1 MGIKFKFDP
10 IFYYF
15 WKRMNQKKLEKLQKL
30 YALASNNPNQN
41 EAIVAAHKFI
51 NAIKK
56 DGLHMTLSEQ
66 PQPTQQQID
75 QALQAN
81 YQKGFT
87 EGSQHS
93 YNHGYQ
99 DGYYKGLNENQQPE
113 VEQETGNPIPSSTLT
128 NSFIYYANG
137 TTSATIKVNS

>member
-1 MGIKFKFDP
+1 
-10 IFYYF
+10 
-15 WKRMNQKKLEKLQKL
+15 MNQKKLEKLQKL

-41 EAIVAAHKFI
+41 EAIVAAHKFV

-66 PQPTQQQID
+66 PQPTQQQIE

-81 YQKGFT
+81 YQKGFA
-87 EGSQHS
+87 EGREHS
-93 YNHGYQ
+93 YNQGYQ
-99 DGYYKGLNENQQPE
+99 DGYYEGLRENQQEE
-113 VEQETGNPIPSSTLT
+113 VQPETGRYMPTTT

-137 TTSATIKVNS
+137 TTSSTIKIGR

>member
-1 MGIKFKFDP
+1 
-10 IFYYF
+10 
-15 WKRMNQKKLEKLQKL
+15 MNQKKLEKLQKL
-30 YALASNNPNQN
+30 YALAANNPNKN

-56 DGLHMTLSEQ
+56 DGLHVTLSER

-87 EGSQHS
+87 EGSQHA
-93 YNHGYQ
+93 YDQGYQ
-99 DGYYKGLNENQQPE
+99 AGYEKGIESIGLANQNQPTRE
-113 VEQETGNPIPSSTLT
+113 YIPHTTASLYINNSSSSST
-128 NSFIYYANG
+128 IRVG
-137 TTSATIKVNS
+137 

>member
-1 MGIKFKFDP
+1 
-10 IFYYF
+10 
-15 WKRMNQKKLEKLQKL
+15 MNQKKLEKLQKL

-81 YQKGFT
+81 YQKGFE
-87 EGSQHS
+87 EGREHS
-93 YNHGYQ
+93 YNQGYQ
-99 DGYYKGLNENQQPE
+99 DGYYKGLREDQQEE
-113 VEQETGNPIPSSTLT
+113 VQPKTGRQMPTAT

-137 TTSATIKVNS
+137 TTSSTIKIGR

>member
-1 MGIKFKFDP
+1 
-10 IFYYF
+10 
-15 WKRMNQKKLEKLQKL
+15 MNQKKLEKLQKL

-41 EAIVAAHKFI
+41 EAIVAAHKFV

-81 YQKGFT
+81 YQKGFA
-87 EGSQHS
+87 EGREHS
-93 YNHGYQ
+93 YNQGYQ
-99 DGYYKGLNENQQPE
+99 DGYYKGLRENQQEE
-113 VEQETGNPIPSSTLT
+113 VQPETGRQMPVST

-137 TTSATIKVNS
+137 TTSATIRVNR

>member
-1 MGIKFKFDP
+1 
-10 IFYYF
+10 
-15 WKRMNQKKLEKLQKL
+15 MNQKKLEKLQKL

-41 EAIVAAHKFI
+41 EAIVAAHKFV

-66 PQPTQQQID
+66 PQPPQQQIE

-87 EGSQHS
+87 AGSHHS
-93 YNHGYQ
+93 YNQG
-99 DGYYKGLNENQQPE
+99 
-113 VEQETGNPIPSSTLT
+113 
-128 NSFIYYANG
+128 
-137 TTSATIKVNS
+137 

>member
-1 MGIKFKFDP
+1 
-10 IFYYF
+10 
-15 WKRMNQKKLEKLQKL
+15 MNQKKLEKLQKL

-56 DGLHMTLSEQ
+56 DGLHMTLSER

-81 YQKGFT
+81 YQKGLAFT
-87 EGSQHS
+87 HC
-93 YNHGYQ
+93 
-99 DGYYKGLNENQQPE
+99 
-113 VEQETGNPIPSSTLT
+113 TGDQVRQNWRSWS
-128 NSFIYYANG
+128 
-137 TTSATIKVNS
+137 

>member
-1 MGIKFKFDP
+1 
-10 IFYYF
+10 
-15 WKRMNQKKLEKLQKL
+15 MNQKKLEKLQKL

-66 PQPTQQQID
+66 PQATQQQIE

-93 YNHGYQ
+93 YNQGYQ

-113 VEQETGNPIPSSTLT
+113 FEQEVVTNIPTSTYT

-137 TTSATIKVNS
+137 TTNGTIKVNS

>member
-93 YNHGYQ
+93 YNQGYQ

>member
-1 MGIKFKFDP
+1 
-10 IFYYF
+10 
-15 WKRMNQKKLEKLQKL
+15 MNQKKLEKLQKL

-66 PQPTQQQID
+66 PQATQEQIN

-93 YNHGYQ
+93 YNQGYQ
-99 DGYYKGLNENQQPE
+99 AGYAECIKVTGLDNQNKKSVYPNGTRYRPTYTTLF
-113 VEQETGNPIPSSTLT
+113 VNNSSST
-128 NSFIYYANG
+128 IR
-137 TTSATIKVNS
+137 VNS

>member
-1 MGIKFKFDP
+1 
-10 IFYYF
+10 
-15 WKRMNQKKLEKLQKL
+15 MNQKKLEKLQKL

-66 PQPTQQQID
+66 PQATQEQID

-93 YNHGYQ
+93 YNQGYQ
-99 DGYYKGLNENQQPE
+99 AGYAEGIEVTGLKNQHEKVQPE
-113 VEQETGNPIPSSTLT
+113 IGRQMPTAT

-137 TTSATIKVNS
+137 TTSATIKIN

>member
-1 MGIKFKFDP
+1 
-10 IFYYF
+10 
-15 WKRMNQKKLEKLQKL
+15 MNQKKLEKLQKL

-51 NAIKK
+51 NAIKN
-56 DGLHMTLSEQ
+56 DGLHITLSEQ
-66 PQPTQQQID
+66 PQPTQQQIE

-93 YNHGYQ
+93 YNQGYQ
-99 DGYYKGLNENQQPE
+99 DGYYKGLNENQQEE
-113 VEQETGNPIPSSTLT
+113 VQPETGSYMPSST
-128 NSFIYYANG
+128 NSYIYYANG
-137 TTSATIKVNS
+137 TTSTIRINS

>member
-1 MGIKFKFDP
+1 
-10 IFYYF
+10 
-15 WKRMNQKKLEKLQKL
+15 MNQKKLEKLQKL

-66 PQPTQQQID
+66 PQPTQQQIE

-81 YQKGFT
+81 YQKGFA
-87 EGSQHS
+87 EGREHS
-93 YNHGYQ
+93 YNQGYQ
-99 DGYYKGLNENQQPE
+99 DGYYKGLNQNQQPE
-113 VEQETGNPIPSSTLT
+113 LEQETANQMPSSSHT

-137 TTSATIKVNS
+137 TTSATIRVGT

>member
-1 MGIKFKFDP
+1 
-10 IFYYF
+10 
-15 WKRMNQKKLEKLQKL
+15 MNQKKLEKLQKL

-56 DGLHMTLSEQ
+56 DGLHMTLSER

-81 YQKGFT
+81 YQKGFA
-87 EGSQHS
+87 EGREHS
-93 YNHGYQ
+93 YNQGYQ
-99 DGYYKGLNENQQPE
+99 DGYYQGLRENQQEE
-113 VEQETGNPIPSSTLT
+113 VQPETGRYMPATT

-137 TTSATIKVNS
+137 TTSSTIRVGR

>member
-1 MGIKFKFDP
+1 
-10 IFYYF
+10 
-15 WKRMNQKKLEKLQKL
+15 MNQKKLEKLQKL

-41 EAIVAAHKFI
+41 EAIVAAHKFV

-66 PQPTQQQID
+66 PQPTQQQIE

-81 YQKGFT
+81 YQKGFA
-87 EGSQHS
+87 EGREHS
-93 YNHGYQ
+93 YNQGYQ
-99 DGYYKGLNENQQPE
+99 DGYYEGLRENQQEE
-113 VEQETGNPIPSSTLT
+113 VQPETGRYMPTTT

>member
-1 MGIKFKFDP
+1 
-10 IFYYF
+10 
-15 WKRMNQKKLEKLQKL
+15 MNQKKLEKLQKL
-30 YALASNNPNQN
+30 YALASNNPNEN
-41 EAIVAAHKFI
+41 EAIVAAHKFV

-66 PQPTQQQID
+66 PQPTEQQIE

-87 EGSQHS
+87 EGRQHS
-93 YNHGYQ
+93 YNQGYQ

-113 VEQETGNPIPSSTLT
+113 LEQETERYMPTPT

-137 TTSATIKVNS
+137 TTSATIRVNR

>member
-1 MGIKFKFDP
+1 
-10 IFYYF
+10 
-15 WKRMNQKKLEKLQKL
+15 MNQKKLEKLQKL

-66 PQPTQQQID
+66 PQATQEQIN

-93 YNHGYQ
+93 YNQGYQ
-99 DGYYKGLNENQQPE
+99 AGYAEGIKVTGLDNQNEESVYPNGTRYQPSYTTLF
-113 VEQETGNPIPSSTLT
+113 VNNSSSTIRVST
-128 NSFIYYANG
+128 
-137 TTSATIKVNS
+137 